1 AYRNEPGAVWTKG
14 DLAASGSDSVP
25 TKRLLLLLPNGT
37 RDALIKGG
45 EPGASEVFYVKRL
58 RALTDRTKKLIDE
71 ANKLEQRLQAESNKS
86 SRFSFF
92 L

>member
-1 AYRNEPGAVWTKG
+1 
-14 DLAASGSDSVP
+14 
-25 TKRLLLLLPNGT
+25 LPNGT

-45 EPGASEVFYVKRL
+45 EPGASEVYYVKRL
-58 RALTDRTKKLIDE
+58 RSLTERTKKLIDE